1 MDKELYAPK
10 ELQKFYEQAFSMMAT
25 QGWRDFMEDIL
36 KVKTNYND
44 LSTVTDTQDLYFR
57 KGQLDIL
64 NWLLGLKGSYE
75 KTYEDLQSASGDM

>member
-1 MDKELYAPK
+1 MDKELR
-10 ELQKFYEQAFSMMAT
+10 KFYEEAFSMMAT
-25 QGWRDFMEDIL
+25 QGWRDFMEDIQ

-44 LSTVTDTQDLYFR
+44 LSTVTDTQELYFR

-75 KTYEDLQSASGDM
+75 KTYEDLHLAGDI